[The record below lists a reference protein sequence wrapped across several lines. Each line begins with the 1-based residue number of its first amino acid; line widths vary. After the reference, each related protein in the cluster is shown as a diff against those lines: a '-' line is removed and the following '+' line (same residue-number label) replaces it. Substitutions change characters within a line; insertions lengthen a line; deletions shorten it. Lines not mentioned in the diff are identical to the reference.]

1 MGIELVKYS
10 AGLWTFGQLSDRF
23 SVYSEAADLRE
34 KFSRASRVQGLEG
47 LEIIYPSEFTRD
59 DMDVLKD
66 LLKESGFK
74 VSSLLVNLFSDPKWK
89 FGAFI
94 SPTEKLRREAI
105 KLAEECMEASR
116 ELGSNLVNLWLGQD
130 GYDYLFQVD
139 YSKAWNLLIDS
150 IRECAQHHP
159 DVKLSLE
166 YKLRE
171 PRTHSLIATV
181 GKAILIANEVGLK
194 NVGVTIDIGHAFNAY
209 ENPAESLILAKRWNR
224 LFHIHVNDNF
234 REWDDDM
241 IVGSQNFW
249 DYIEFFYYLREIGYD
264 GWLSLDVY
272 PYRDDPVS
280 VCAQSIANLR
290 RLQELASRIDPQPL
304 RERMLSNDQ
313 PAVIKLLWDSIFQF
327 R

>member
-1 MGIELVKYS
+1 MVKYS

-23 SVYSEAADLRE
+23 SVYSGAAGLKE

-59 DMDVLKD
+59 DLDVLKA
-66 LLKESGFK
+66 LLKDHGFE

-94 SPTEKLRREAI
+94 SQDEGLRREALELT
-105 KLAEECMEASR
+105 KECMEVSK
-116 ELGSNLVNLWLGQD
+116 EVGSNLVNLWLGQD

-139 YSKAWNLLIDS
+139 YAKAWDLLIDS
-150 IRECAQHHP
+150 IKDCALHIP

-181 GKAILIANEVGLK
+181 GKAVLIANEIGLD

-209 ENPAESLILAKRWNR
+209 ENPAESLILARKWNR
-224 LFHIHVNDNF
+224 LFHIHMNDNF

-249 DYIEFFYYLREIGYD
+249 DYIEFFYYLKEVGYD

-280 VCAQSIANLR
+280 VCSQSIANLKK
-290 RLQELASRIDPQPL
+290 LQELVSRIDPQSL
-304 RERMLSNDQ
+304 KERMLSNDQ
-313 PAVIKLLWDSIFQF
+313 PSIIKLLWDAIF
-327 R
+327 